1 MVRTH
6 CSSNGVVLIVRW
18 KWHGGGGTQ
27 GVVDFAAVVRMLDI
41 LAKQGEQR
49 RLQFLFELHD
59 LDRDGYLNNN
69 EMTDLM
75 EKCAAQ
81 RLATVPGDKQRVHS
95 PMPLAGGGRPGCGRA
110 QLALAVRGRRQRRV
124 PPRHF
129 QPPQSWY
136 GARNLARYHP
146 ILNAPKR

>member
-95 PMPLAGGGRPGCGRA
+95 PMPLAGGG
-110 QLALAVRGRRQRRV
+110 
-124 PPRHF
+124 
-129 QPPQSWY
+129 
-136 GARNLARYHP
+136 
-146 ILNAPKR
+146 